1 MEQETLLTKI
11 IDFLFGK
18 KYYANIINTR
28 GTDKCEV
35 TSFIHSTKQEAEKH
49 RRVIEAGMSFIY
61 IETISFRSRKEYNK

>member
-1 MEQETLLTKI
+1 MEQKTLLTEI

-35 TSFIHSTKQEAEKH
+35 TSFIHRSKAAAMKH
-49 RRVIEAGMSFIY
+49 RREIEATMSYLY
-61 IETISFRSRKEYNK
+61 IETISFRSRMDYK